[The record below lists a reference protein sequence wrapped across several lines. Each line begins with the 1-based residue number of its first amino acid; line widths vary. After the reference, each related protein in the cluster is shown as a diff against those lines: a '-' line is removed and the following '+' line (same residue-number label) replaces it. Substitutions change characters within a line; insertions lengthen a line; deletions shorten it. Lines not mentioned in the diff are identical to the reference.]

1 MSQYTINLA
10 ADQRVRQETAGRFFM
25 IVAITG
31 AVGSIDLKF
40 DVRGQ
45 GDRNDEHITTAAPG
59 FKLKLDR
66 SRFDS
71 VDFLAAGTCTV
82 SYVISDN
89 EVDFDFSEG
98 SNVIATLVG
107 PVPPIIIDDTVPVR
121 VELDTPLPLPVTVI
135 GPDPLP
141 VLIDDSVPVKVEI
154 DSPLPLPVELDIGD
168 DPGNPIYVVNDRGTP
183 GNLLHVTGVSLS
195 DAPAV
200 SVTNNAAV
208 ACSDV
213 AAVVIAADT
222 DRREIRFLNLGP
234 DPVAIGAAGITW
246 AARTIVLEQ
255 GDIWIEDRG
264 ANLAWS
270 GITDTGDAADVTV
283 QEVLA

>member
-1 MSQYTINLA
+1 MSQYTINLS

-107 PVPPIIIDDTVPVR
+107 PVPPVIIDDTVPVR
-121 VELDTPLPLPVTVI
+121 VELDTPLPVPVTVI

-141 VLIDDSVPVKVEI
+141 V
-154 DSPLPLPVELDIGD
+154 ELDIGD
-168 DPGNPIYVVNDRGTP
+168 APGNPIYVVNDRGTP
-183 GNLLHVTGVSLS
+183 GNLLHVAGVSLS

-213 AAVVIAADT
+213 AAVVIAADS

-246 AARTIVLEQ
+246 AARTIVLEE